1 MIKQE
6 QVIEF
11 LRQKQE
17 SEGGYTGED
26 LTELAELLG
35 VSPRGMRM
43 RISYWI
49 KTDKSSPNLYILE
62 KKNPQ

>member
-49 KTDKSSPNLYILE
+49 KTDKKFPQFIYLGKE
-62 KKNPQ
+62 NPQ

>member
-11 LRQKQE
+11 LGQKQE

-26 LTELAELLG
+26 ITKLAELMG
-35 VSPRGMRM
+35 VSARGMRM
-43 RISYWI
+43 RI
-49 KTDKSSPNLYILE
+49 L
-62 KKNPQ
+62 

>member
-1 MIKQE
+1 MIKRE

-26 LTELAELLG
+26 ITKLAEIIG
-35 VSPRGMRM
+35 VSARGMRM

-49 KTDKSSPNLYILE
+49 KTDKILA
-62 KKNPQ
+62 PVFTMAQ